1 MPNFYIS
8 LDEKFDELIEKAKIN
23 ENKIK
28 LNDII
33 LLKSFIYDIYT
44 KDNDFENNY
53 LRRELKTIDLSI

>member
-8 LDEKFDELIEKAKIN
+8 IDEKFDELIEKAKIN

-44 KDNDFENNY
+44 TDNDFENNY
-53 LRRELKTIDLSI
+53 LRRELRTIDLSI

>member
-8 LDEKFDELIEKAKIN
+8 IDEKFDELIEKAKIN

-53 LRRELKTIDLSI
+53 LRRELRTIDLSI